1 MKVRTAKKVSFFYIY
16 ELEIFIRNYTML
28 FQWLYH
34 ISGIELFDG
43 RLFRAG
49 IAALLA
55 AVLVFSLMPF
65 YIRFL
70 RKLDATS
77 DFDQAGATKA
87 PPIMGGALLV
97 VIVEVVALLVCKMNG
112 YTVSTLMILF
122 LFSVV
127 GAIDDIAK
135 VRAKRLIHLGKL
147 KAADYMDK
155 ADGISSSLRL
165 GLYFLISLIVAIFCY
180 KFIPE
185 LKGNLTVPFCPIS
198 IFQIHL
204 PNWAFIAFMTFV
216 IAATANGT
224 NFTDGL
230 DSLVSV
236 PIITSMI
243 FVGAVAYIG
252 GNFIFSSYLHVPFQ
266 PGCDELF
273 PLAMAIAGAMLAY
286 LWFNSPPAEIYMG
299 DSGSVGFGA
308 TIGIMFILVQAGLFL
323 PLVCIIILAEAFS
336 VLFQIGWF
344 KVTKKIFGSG
354 RRLFLCAP
362 LHHHYQKKWEGRFAS
377 KQLLNSKI
385 VWRMH
390 LISLF
395 ALIISMV
402 IFFGIR

>member
-1 MKVRTAKKVSFFYIY
+1 
-16 ELEIFIRNYTML
+16 ML

-34 ISGIELFDG
+34 FSGIELFDG

-49 IAALLA
+49 VAALLSA
-55 AVLVFSLMPF
+55 ILVFIFMPK
-65 YIRFL
+65 YI
-70 RKLDATS
+70 KLLKTFDATS
-77 DFDQAGATKA
+77 DFDAGGTSKA

-97 VIVEVVALLVCKMNG
+97 LIVEIVSLLVCKMNG
-112 YTVSTLMILF
+112 YTISTLVILF

-135 VRAKRLIHLGKL
+135 VRAKRLINLGKL
-147 KAADYMDK
+147 SRADYMEK
-155 ADGISSSLRL
+155 ADGISTSLRL
-165 GLYFLISLIVAIFCY
+165 GLYFLFSLIVAILAY

-185 LKGNLTVPFCPIS
+185 LKGDLTVPFCPID
-198 IFQIHL
+198 IFQIHM
-204 PNWAFIAFMTFV
+204 PNWVFVGFMTFV

-243 FVGAVAYIG
+243 FVGAVAYIA
-252 GNFIFSSYLHVPFQ
+252 GNFLFSTYLRVPFQ

-273 PLAMAIAGAMLAY
+273 PLAMSIAGAMLAY

-323 PLVCIIILAEAFS
+323 PLVCIIILVEAFS
-336 VLFQIGWF
+336 VLFQIGFF
-344 KVTKKIFGSG
+344 KATKKISG
-354 RRLFLCAP
+354 EGKRLFLCAP
-362 LHHHYQKKWEGRFAS
+362 LHHHYQKKWEKSFAS
-377 KQLLNSKI
+377 KPLLNSKI

-390 LISLF
+390 LVSLF
-395 ALIISMV
+395 ALITSMV